1 MPYNINDMKQN
12 LRFNGARPNL
22 FEVTITFPSIV
33 TNAPSA
39 GQDSRFKVT
48 SANIPPATLGIIQVP
63 YFGRF
68 LKLPGDRTYPGWQ
81 VNVINDEDFKIRH
94 ALEEWSNAIN
104 EFVGNKRKQQ
114 GRNSDTR
121 AFKTDATVTQF
132 NKTGQQIRSYKFIGL
147 YPTTIGEIALDWGTV
162 DQIETFPVLW
172 EYDYWQTVKI
182 PGEENNSVKDG
193 SVGNFGVIPNI
204 VG

>member
-1 MPYNINDMKQN
+1 MAFTINDMKQN
-12 LRFNGARPNL
+12 LKFNGARPNL
-22 FEVTITFPSIV
+22 FEVAITFPSIV
-33 TNAPSA
+33 TNASEA
-39 GQDSRFKVT
+39 AQDSIFKVT

-94 ALEEWSNAIN
+94 ALETWSNAIN
-104 EFVGNKRKQQ
+104 EFVGNKRKFVQN
-114 GRNSDTR
+114 GSDQR

-132 NKTGQQIRSYKFIGL
+132 GKTGTKIRSYKFFGL

-172 EYDYWQTVKI
+172 EYDYWTVL
-182 PGEENNSVKDG
+182 GGATTGTLSGAV
-193 SVGNFGVIPNI
+193 VGDNTNTRG
-204 VG
+204 